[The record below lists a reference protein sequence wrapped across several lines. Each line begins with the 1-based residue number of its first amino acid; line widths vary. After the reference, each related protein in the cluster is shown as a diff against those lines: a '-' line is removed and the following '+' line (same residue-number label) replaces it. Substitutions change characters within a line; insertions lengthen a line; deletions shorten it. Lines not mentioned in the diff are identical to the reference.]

1 MQKYSII
8 QGSERIKK
16 SIKLVSITQTST
28 ASLNMNSSYENSHRQ
43 LLKNDTVIFISIL
56 TQSTPVFGISEPC
69 ISMLNG
75 SWSSIASDRK
85 THALIHTI

>member
-28 ASLNMNSSYENSHRQ
+28 ASLNMNPSYKIVYRQ
-43 LLKNDTVIFISIL
+43 LLKNDTVLLISNL
-56 TQSTPVFGISEPC
+56 KQSTPALEYLNLVFQC
-69 ISMLNG
+69 
-75 SWSSIASDRK
+75 
-85 THALIHTI
+85 